1 MIPKVLQG
9 VIPLGLQGDG
19 QESLSLTHCYGCS
32 PQLMADGC
40 PMTTL
45 GGAGTGLC
53 FSVCV
58 LGFPCLL
65 ACYYTPVLLCVC
77 TDQPFIS
84 QPNIIKPYNQE
95 SLIRFKVKLSQVNL
109 EFF

>member
-19 QESLSLTHCYGCS
+19 QESLPLTHCYGCS

-45 GGAGTGLC
+45 GGAGTGL
-53 FSVCV
+53 FSLSVFWD
-58 LGFPCLL
+58 FP
-65 ACYYTPVLLCVC
+65 ACYYAPVLLCVC

>member
-19 QESLSLTHCYGCS
+19 QESLPLTHCYGCS

-45 GGAGTGLC
+45 GGAGTGL
-53 FSVCV
+53 FSLSVFWDFPACLPAITPLSSFVCAQIS
-58 LGFPCLL
+58 LL
-65 ACYYTPVLLCVC
+65 SHNPIL
-77 TDQPFIS
+77 
-84 QPNIIKPYNQE
+84 
-95 SLIRFKVKLSQVNL
+95 
-109 EFF
+109 